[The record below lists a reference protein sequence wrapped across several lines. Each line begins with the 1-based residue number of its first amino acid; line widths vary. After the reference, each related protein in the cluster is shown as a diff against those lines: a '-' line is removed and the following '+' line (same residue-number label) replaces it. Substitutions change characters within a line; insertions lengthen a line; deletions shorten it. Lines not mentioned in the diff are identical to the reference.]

1 MIKCILWDIDR
12 TLLDFDACQS
22 NSLKKQFKKHNLC
35 ECTDDMV
42 NLYSEI
48 NIRHWQMLERGEV
61 DKERLKELRFVDFF
75 KALNITDVNIS
86 AFNDDYENG
95 IGDTTAFI
103 ENSPEIISSLKGR
116 VKQYAVTN
124 GARDVQRKRLAN
136 AGFYEIFDG
145 VFISDDVG
153 YEKPSKEYFDF
164 VLNHI
169 EPFEKDEIIIVGD
182 SLTSDMIGGVNAGIK
197 TCRYNPDG
205 APNTLGINI
214 DYEIK
219 SLGEIFDII

>member
-1 MIKCILWDIDR
+1 
-12 TLLDFDACQS
+12 
-22 NSLKKQFKKHNLC
+22 
-35 ECTDDMV
+35 MV